1 MRPESRT
8 LEVDEDLEFQKR
20 EWVAQRVGLG
30 LLYVFVLAAA
40 FGATGMGGVLSRGEA
55 GRREEPLFVEYERFV
70 RRGAAS
76 TVRLHLRASP
86 GEVKFW
92 VSAPYFEHVRVE
104 SIAPPVQNVLV
115 DGNRH
120 IYTIQS
126 GSGGVVVT
134 LEVEPHSVG
143 TIDGEAG
150 LVGGPAV
157 RFRQL
162 AFF

>member
-1 MRPESRT
+1 MKPESRT
-8 LEVDEDLEFQKR
+8 LDVDEDLAFQKN
-20 EWVAQRVGLG
+20 EWAVQRVGIG

-40 FGATGMGGVLSRGEA
+40 FGATGMGGALSRGEA
-55 GRREEPLFVEYERFV
+55 GRPEEPVFVEYERFV

-76 TVRLHLRASP
+76 TVRLHLRTPP

-104 SIAPPVQNVLV
+104 SVAPPVQNVLV
-115 DGNRH
+115 DENRH
-120 IYTIQS
+120 VYTIQS
-126 GSGGVVVT
+126 GSAGVVVT
-134 LEVEPHSVG
+134 LEVQHHSIG
-143 TIDGEAG
+143 TIDAEAG

-162 AFF
+162 AYF